1 MVTLQITNP
10 AGTLVFAD
18 SVETTANGS
27 FNDTF
32 HPGVN
37 NLWVSGTY
45 TVKAIYGSLSA
56 SSTFSYVTVLAVTS
70 TATVVS
76 TVTTPTT
83 VTSTAITSVT
93 GPGSTSTVTQF
104 QTQTQ
109 TQTQTS
115 TVTKSSGG
123 IPDWVYAVII
133 VLLLVGIAVGYVARN
148 MMDANKNRPATQPVK

>member
-83 VTSTAITSVT
+83 VTSTSITSVT

-115 TVTKSSGG
+115 TVTNSSGG
-123 IPDWVYAVII
+123 IPGWVYAVII
-133 VLLLVGIAVGYVARN
+133 ILLLVGIAVGYVARN